1 MAYGLITLLTKFLR
15 PRWRVLCMSSIF
27 TIGATVR
34 LIALPAYVKTAEPK
48 PMLRPPQV
56 IQLGE
61 EGIVIDRRPGNYW
74 GVKFANGVFL
84 MEAQYLAA
92 VAPIDGIAT
101 STAAKSQTPSS
112 TPPST
117 AAPNSAHR
125 SPETAP
131 DADR

>member
-1 MAYGLITLLTKFLR
+1 
-15 PRWRVLCMSSIF
+15 MSSIF

-92 VAPIDGIAT
+92 VAPIDDDRPTPT

-112 TPPST
+112 TPPPT
-117 AAPNSAHR
+117 ADPSSAHR
-125 SPETAP
+125 SPETDP

>member
-1 MAYGLITLLTKFLR
+1 
-15 PRWRVLCMSSIF
+15 MSSIF

-92 VAPIDGIAT
+92 VAPIDDAQRSIDDDRA
-101 STAAKSQTPSS
+101 
-112 TPPST
+112 TPPEVQTSG
-117 AAPNSAHR
+117 S
-125 SPETAP
+125 
-131 DADR
+131 